1 MGAKFFY
8 FLDCATVFPS
18 CFIMYNVSRFTEDIP
33 SLGAHMITGVGID
46 LCRISRI
53 AVCLR
58 RPGFEEK
65 VFAERERIYAKS
77 MKNPAQHFAA
87 SFAVKEAFA
96 KAGGWGI
103 GKVGLKNVW
112 LERTPTGPVI
122 FLEDPARLLMES
134 MGAEKIH
141 VSLSHDGDNVVAV
154 VLLEGGRQDVPL

>member
-1 MGAKFFY
+1 
-8 FLDCATVFPS
+8 
-18 CFIMYNVSRFTEDIP
+18 MYNVSRFTKDIP

-53 AVCLR
+53 AECLS

-65 VFAERERIYAKS
+65 VFAERERIYAKN

-87 SFAVKEAFA
+87 SFAAKEAFA

-122 FLEDPARLLMES
+122 FLEDPARLLVES
-134 MGAEKIH
+134 TGAKKVH
-141 VSLSHDGDNVVAV
+141 VSLSHDGDNVVAI
-154 VLLEGGRQDVPL
+154 VLLEGGSQNVSL